1 MAKERDYKNVSLAT
15 LIARILILAEQPS
28 FALSYRFSSLS
39 FPFLPTSPLPFTFS
53 LSTSEQRDQILVTRE
68 GLGEA
73 YETKL
78 KSFFE
83 EHLHEDEEIR
93 YILEGSG
100 FFDVRGEYIRQLDYT
115 RRSEVVARDV
125 MQSS

>member
-1 MAKERDYKNVSLAT
+1 
-15 LIARILILAEQPS
+15 
-28 FALSYRFSSLS
+28 
-39 FPFLPTSPLPFTFS
+39 
-53 LSTSEQRDQILVTRE
+53 
-68 GLGEA
+68 
-73 YETKL
+73 
-78 KSFFE
+78 
-83 EHLHEDEEIR
+83 LHEDEEIR

>member
-1 MAKERDYKNVSLAT
+1 LAKERDYKNVSRAKLT
-15 LIARILILAEQPS
+15 ARTAIPAEQPS
-28 FALSYRFSSLS
+28 FVLSLSNPCPTRYLTFPFRFSHLVPPP
-39 FPFLPTSPLPFTFS
+39 FPSRILLINY
-53 LSTSEQRDQILVTRE
+53 EQRDQILVTRE

-100 FFDVRGEYIRQLDYT
+100 FFDVRGEFSIRQSNQGS
-115 RRSEVVARDV
+115 R
-125 MQSS
+125 

>member
-1 MAKERDYKNVSLAT
+1 MNH
-15 LIARILILAEQPS
+15 
-28 FALSYRFSSLS
+28 
-39 FPFLPTSPLPFTFS
+39 
-53 LSTSEQRDQILVTRE
+53 EQRDQILVTRE

-100 FFDVRGEYIRQLDYT
+100 FFDVRGEFSIRHT
-115 RRSEVVARDV
+115 RRSEIEARAV
-125 MQSS
+125 MESS